1 MRCSSLLHYS
11 HKTINNSPPS
21 PVTTLIHTR
30 ATSSSLCSPSCTTH
44 IWLGY
49 ICVGGWVGK
58 GMYSERK
65 ALCSLSQNKRAFTC
79 IPRARTHPH
88 SGIALSHSLSPE
100 SRRGGGCVCVWFN
113 FAKRILRTDVYWR
126 QVLLTYLLLLLQ
138 FSQLTNAFVRFRN
151 CYRFG
156 TWGRGRPA
164 ALPLL
169 LLLNCA
175 P

>member
-1 MRCSSLLHYS
+1 M
-11 HKTINNSPPS
+11 
-21 PVTTLIHTR
+21 
-30 ATSSSLCSPSCTTH
+30 
-44 IWLGY
+44 
-49 ICVGGWVGK
+49 GK

-88 SGIALSHSLSPE
+88 SGIALTQSLAKPRE
-100 SRRGGGCVCVWFN
+100 QTRGWLCVWFN
-113 FAKRILRTDVYWR
+113 FAKGILRTDVYWR

-156 TWGRGRPA
+156 TWGKGTPCHSSSCSSIVHRNSRFHLIMGIVRIYVMTLFRIHLHHEPPRDD
-164 ALPLL
+164 L
-169 LLLNCA
+169 
-175 P
+175 